1 MLESRG
7 RRIRDL
13 KDWDSKYSGFH
24 QYSIFNIQYSIP
36 SGFTLIELLV
46 VLVIISIMAAFVGPR
61 IAGSMST
68 LTLKTAAKKVAASLR
83 YARSQATS
91 ESRPYFVLFDPD
103 EGRLTIKSG
112 QVAIIGGKEKETADG
127 EQDEGRSEGM
137 TDDNPIKERP
147 KVYALPEGVRFNK
160 VVSNKNEAA
169 SDVFQIVFF
178 PNGGSSGGEVLL
190 ENDRGR
196 RYNISVDFVSG
207 TVRLGEAG
215 VKSSR
220 RKAYS
225 I

>member
-1 MLESRG
+1 MR
-7 RRIRDL
+7 
-13 KDWDSKYSGFH
+13 K
-24 QYSIFNIQYSIP
+24 
-36 SGFTLIELLV
+36 GFTLLELLV

-61 IAGSMST
+61 VTGSMST

-83 YARSQATS
+83 YARSQATA

-103 EGRLTIKSG
+103 KGRLTIKFG
-112 QVAIIGGKEKETADG
+112 QTATKEDKEKEAAEG
-127 EQDEGRSEGM
+127 EQDTGTSEEM
-137 TDDNPIKERP
+137 ADEAVKERF
-147 KVYALPEGVRFNK
+147 KVYALPEGVRFDK
-160 VVSNKNEAA
+160 VVSDKNEDT

-196 RYNISVDFVSG
+196 RYNISVDFVTG
-207 TVRLGEAG
+207 TVRLGEVGA
-215 VKSSR
+215 KSSR

>member
-1 MLESRG
+1 MR
-7 RRIRDL
+7 
-13 KDWDSKYSGFH
+13 K
-24 QYSIFNIQYSIP
+24 
-36 SGFTLIELLV
+36 GFTLLELLV
-46 VLVIISIMAAFVGPR
+46 VLVIISIAAAFVGPQV
-61 IAGSMST
+61 AGSMST
-68 LTLKTAAKKVAASLR
+68 LTLKTAAKKVASSLR

-91 ESRPYFVLFDPD
+91 EGRPYFVLFDTD
-103 EGRLTIKSG
+103 KGRLTIKSG
-112 QVAIIGGKEKETADG
+112 QTATKEDKEKEAAEG
-127 EQDEGRSEGM
+127 EQDTGTSEGM
-137 TDDNPIKERP
+137 ADEAVKETF
-147 KVYALPEGVRFNK
+147 KVYALPEGVRFDK
-160 VVSNKNEAA
+160 VVSDKNEDI

-215 VKSSR
+215 AKSSR

>member
-1 MLESRG
+1 M
-7 RRIRDL
+7 
-13 KDWDSKYSGFH
+13 KK
-24 QYSIFNIQYSIP
+24 
-36 SGFTLIELLV
+36 GFTLLELLI

-61 IAGSMST
+61 VAGSMST
-68 LTLKTAAKKVAASLR
+68 LTLKTAAKKVASSLR

-91 ESRPYFVLFDPD
+91 ESRPYFVLFDAD
-103 EGRLTIKSG
+103 KGRLTIKPG
-112 QVAIIGGKEKETADG
+112 QTATKEDKEKEAAEG
-127 EQDEGRSEGM
+127 EQDTGRSEGM
-137 TDDNPIKERP
+137 ADEAVKERF
-147 KVYALPEGVRFNK
+147 KVYALPEGVRFDK
-160 VVSNKNEAA
+160 VVSDKNEAA

-196 RYNISVDFVSG
+196 QYSISVDFVTG

-215 VKSSR
+215 AKSSR

>member
-1 MLESRG
+1 MR
-7 RRIRDL
+7 
-13 KDWDSKYSGFH
+13 K
-24 QYSIFNIQYSIP
+24 
-36 SGFTLIELLV
+36 GFTLLELLV
-46 VLVIISIMAAFVGPR
+46 VLVIISIAAAFVGPR
-61 IAGSMST
+61 VAGSMST

-91 ESRPYFVLFDPD
+91 ESRAYFVLFDTD
-103 EGRLTIKSG
+103 KGRLTIKPG
-112 QVAIIGGKEKETADG
+112 QTAPKEDKEKEAAEG
-127 EQDEGRSEGM
+127 EQDTGTSEEM
-137 TDDNPIKERP
+137 ADNNPVKERL
-147 KVYALPEGVRFNK
+147 KVYALPEGVRFDK
-160 VVSNKNEAA
+160 VVSDKNEDT

-196 RYNISVDFVSG
+196 RYNINVDFVTG

-215 VKSSR
+215 ARSSR

>member
-1 MLESRG
+1 MR
-7 RRIRDL
+7 
-13 KDWDSKYSGFH
+13 K
-24 QYSIFNIQYSIP
+24 
-36 SGFTLIELLV
+36 GFTLLELLV
-46 VLVIISIMAAFVGPR
+46 VLVIISIAAAFVGPR
-61 IAGSMST
+61 MAGSMST

-103 EGRLTIKSG
+103 KGRLTIKFG
-112 QVAIIGGKEKETADG
+112 QTATKEDKEKEAAEG
-127 EQDEGRSEGM
+127 EQDTGTSEGM
-137 TDDNPIKERP
+137 ADEAVKERF
-147 KVYALPEGVRFNK
+147 KVYALPEGVRFDR
-160 VVSNKNEAA
+160 VVSDKNEDIL
-169 SDVFQIVFF
+169 DVFQIIFF
-178 PNGGSSGGEVLL
+178 SNGGSSGGEVLL

-215 VKSSR
+215 AKSSR